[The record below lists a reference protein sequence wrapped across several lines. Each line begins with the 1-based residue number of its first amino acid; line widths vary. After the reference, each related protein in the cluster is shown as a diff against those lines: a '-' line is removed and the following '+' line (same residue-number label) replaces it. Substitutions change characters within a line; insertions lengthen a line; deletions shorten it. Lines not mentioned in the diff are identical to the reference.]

1 MKTCNSKIKAHAFLG
16 AAFMLLIA
24 LIFTACPQKAK
35 PKAKPEEP
43 PPGPQKVTFSVEG
56 TPANGELKAM
66 AGSTEITSGKRVPYG
81 TTVTFTAT
89 PLNTDYSVEKWT
101 IKGGT
106 LQAGGTEGSL
116 TATVKITAETTVSVR
131 FEHSYTE
138 VPFGT
143 NGANLA
149 DYLNTGS
156 PASDGI
162 YYIKITGLQAADLEG
177 TAVAS
182 QLGKILKDK
191 SPKKVSLKL
200 PKTVE
205 GLTDMRHCFH
215 GCENLVSVAALPESV
230 MNMNACFLGCTSLTQ
245 VSAIPQGV
253 TQMIECFKGC
263 TSLTKAPAIPAS
275 VTDMENCFAGCTSL
289 TDAPAIPQGVTGME
303 GCFIKCTSLTK
314 APAIP
319 AKVTLMR
326 TCFQDCTSLTKAPAI
341 PQGVTGME
349 GCFYGCTNL
358 TEAPAIPESVKDMAQ
373 CFLGCTKLTQVPPIP
388 KNTEFMTMCFQNCT
402 SLTSVTLKCNYGDG
416 KFRDAFKNCTS
427 LSGGS
432 IKVPHDYLQNYK
444 DNANKMGTNPNNFS
458 E

>member
-1 MKTCNSKIKAHAFLG
+1 MKTCNSKIKAPAFLG
-16 AAFMLLIA
+16 AALMLLIA
-24 LIFTACPQKAK
+24 LIFTACPQRAK

-56 TPANGELKAM
+56 MPANGTLKAM
-66 AGSTEITSGKRVPYG
+66 ADGNEINSGDKVAYG

-89 PLNTDYSVEKWT
+89 PLNAEYSVEKWT
-101 IKGGT
+101 ITGGT

-143 NGANLA
+143 NGATLA
-149 DYLNTGS
+149 AYLNTGS

-177 TAVAS
+177 SATAS

-191 SPKKVSLKL
+191 STKKVSLKL

-215 GCENLVSVAALPESV
+215 GCENLVSVAVIPESV
-230 MNMNACFLGCTSLTQ
+230 TNMNGCFLGCTNLTQ

-263 TSLTKAPAIPAS
+263 TSLTKAPAIPQG
-275 VTDMENCFAGCTSL
+275 VTDMESCFVGCTSFTDAPAIPQGVTHMSGCFINCTSLTKAPAIPAKVTRMAECFQGCTSL
-289 TDAPAIPQGVTGME
+289 TDAPAIPQGVT
-303 GCFIKCTSLTK
+303 
-314 APAIP
+314 
-319 AKVTLMR
+319 
-326 TCFQDCTSLTKAPAI
+326 D
-341 PQGVTGME
+341 ME

-373 CFLGCTKLTQVPPIP
+373 CFSGCTKLTQVPPIP

-458 E
+458 A

>member
-1 MKTCNSKIKAHAFLG
+1 MKTINSKHKAKAFLG
-16 AAFMLLIA
+16 AAFMLLVA
-24 LIFTACPQKAK
+24 FIFTACPQRAK

-56 TPANGELKAM
+56 MPANGTLKAM
-66 AGSTEITSGKRVPYG
+66 ADGNEINSGDKVAYG

-89 PLNTDYSVEKWT
+89 PLNAEYSVEKWT
-101 IKGGT
+101 ITGGT

-138 VPFGT
+138 VPFGA
-143 NGANLA
+143 NGATLA
-149 DYLNTGS
+149 AYLNTGS

-177 TAVAS
+177 TATAS

-191 SPKKVSLKL
+191 STKKVSLKL

-215 GCENLVSVAALPESV
+215 GCENLVSVAVIPESV
-230 MNMNACFLGCTSLTQ
+230 TNMNGCFLGCTNLTQ

-263 TSLTKAPAIPAS
+263 TSLTKAPAIPQG
-275 VTDMENCFAGCTSL
+275 VTDMEGCFINCTSLTKAPAIPEGVTHMSGCFQGCTSL
-289 TDAPAIPQGVTGME
+289 TDAPAIPQGVT
-303 GCFIKCTSLTK
+303 
-314 APAIP
+314 
-319 AKVTLMR
+319 
-326 TCFQDCTSLTKAPAI
+326 D
-341 PQGVTGME
+341 ME

-358 TEAPAIPESVKDMAQ
+358 TEAPAIPERVKDMGS
-373 CFLGCTKLTQVPPIP
+373 CFSGCTKLTQVPPIP
-388 KNTEFMTMCFQNCT
+388 KNTEYMLRCFENCT

-416 KFRDAFKNCTS
+416 KFKNAFKNCTS

-444 DNANKMGTNPNNFS
+444 DNAGAMGAQANWFV

>member
-1 MKTCNSKIKAHAFLG
+1 MTKFKTKHKAHAFLG

-24 LIFTACPQKAK
+24 LIFTACPQRAK

-56 TPANGELKAM
+56 TPASGTLKAM
-66 AGSTEITSGKRVPYG
+66 AGSTEIISGKKVPYG

-89 PLNTDYSVEKWT
+89 PLNAEYSVEKWT
-101 IKGGT
+101 ITGGT

-138 VPFGT
+138 VPFGA
-143 NGANLA
+143 NGATLA
-149 DYLNTGS
+149 GYLNTGS

-162 YYIKITGLQAADLEG
+162 YYIKITSLQAADLEG
-177 TAVAS
+177 TATAS

-191 SPKKVSLKL
+191 STKKVSLKL

-230 MNMNACFLGCTSLTQ
+230 TNMNGCFLGCTNLTQ

-275 VTDMENCFAGCTSL
+275 VTRMKSCFAGCTSL
-289 TDAPAIPQGVTGME
+289 TDAPAIPQGVTN
-303 GCFIKCTSLTK
+303 
-314 APAIP
+314 
-319 AKVTLMR
+319 
-326 TCFQDCTSLTKAPAI
+326 
-341 PQGVTGME
+341 ME
-349 GCFYGCTNL
+349 GCFYGCTKL
-358 TEAPAIPESVKDMAQ
+358 TKAPAIPESVTDMAQ
-373 CFLGCTKLTQVPPIP
+373 CFSGCTKLTQVPPIP

-444 DNANKMGTNPNNFS
+444 DNAGAMGAQANWFV

>member
-1 MKTCNSKIKAHAFLG
+1 MEVFKMKTSNSKPKAKAFLG

-24 LIFTACPQKAK
+24 FMFTACPQRAK
-35 PKAKPEEP
+35 PKAEEPTP

-66 AGSTEITSGKRVPYG
+66 AGSTEITSSSKVPYG

-89 PLNTDYSVEKWT
+89 SLNAEYSVEKWT
-101 IKGGT
+101 ITGGT
-106 LQAGGTEGSL
+106 LQAGGTEGSR

-143 NGANLA
+143 NGADLTE
-149 DYLNTGS
+149 YLNTS
-156 PASDGI
+156 TAASDGI

-177 TAVAS
+177 TATAS

-191 SPKKVSLKL
+191 STKKVSLKL

-205 GLTDMRHCFH
+205 GLTDMRDCFH
-215 GCENLVSVAALPESV
+215 GCENLVSVAVIPESV
-230 MNMNACFLGCTSLTQ
+230 TNMNDCFLGCTSLTQ

-263 TSLTKAPAIPAS
+263 TSLTDAPAIPES
-275 VTDMENCFAGCTSL
+275 VKDMAQCFLGCTSL
-289 TDAPAIPQGVTGME
+289 TDAPAIPQGVTN
-303 GCFIKCTSLTK
+303 
-314 APAIP
+314 
-319 AKVTLMR
+319 
-326 TCFQDCTSLTKAPAI
+326 
-341 PQGVTGME
+341 ME

-358 TEAPAIPESVKDMAQ
+358 TKAPAIPESVKDMAQ

-432 IKVPHDYLQNYK
+432 IKVPQGQLQNYK

>member
-1 MKTCNSKIKAHAFLG
+1 MKTCNSKTKAKTFLG

-35 PKAKPEEP
+35 PKAEEPAP

-66 AGSTEITSGKRVPYG
+66 AGSTPITSGKKVPYG

-89 PLNTDYSVEKWT
+89 PFNTEYSVEKWT
-101 IKGGT
+101 ITGGT

-138 VPFGT
+138 VPFGA
-143 NGANLA
+143 NGATLA
-149 DYLNTGS
+149 GYLNTGS

-162 YYIKITGLQAADLEG
+162 YYINVTGLQAADLKG
-177 TAVAS
+177 TATAS

-191 SPKKVSLKL
+191 STKKVSLKL

-205 GLTDMRHCFH
+205 GLTDMRDCFH
-215 GCENLVSVAALPESV
+215 GCENLVSVAVIPESV
-230 MNMNACFLGCTSLTQ
+230 TNMNDCFLGCTNLTQ

-275 VTDMENCFAGCTSL
+275 VTRMERCFAGCTSL
-289 TDAPAIPQGVTGME
+289 TDAPAIPQGVTHMS
-303 GCFIKCTSLTK
+303 GCFINCTSLTK

-319 AKVTLMR
+319 AKVTRMAH
-326 TCFQDCTSLTKAPAI
+326 CFQGCTSLTDAPAI
-341 PQGVTGME
+341 PQGVTDME

-358 TEAPAIPESVKDMAQ
+358 TKAPAIPESVKAMSI
-373 CFLGCTKLTQVPPIP
+373 CFSGCTKLTQVPPIP

>member
-1 MKTCNSKIKAHAFLG
+1 MRQRVKTVLFIGLA
-16 AAFMLLIA
+16 LIA
-24 LIFTACPQKAK
+24 LFGMTACPQKAK
-35 PKAKPEEP
+35 PKAEEPAP

-66 AGSTEITSGKRVPYG
+66 AGSTPITSGKKVPYG

-89 PLNTDYSVEKWT
+89 PFNTEYSVEKWT
-101 IKGGT
+101 ITGGT

-138 VPFGT
+138 VPFGA
-143 NGANLA
+143 NGATLA
-149 DYLNTGS
+149 GYLNTGS

-162 YYIKITGLQAADLEG
+162 YYINVTGLQAADLEG
-177 TAVAS
+177 TTTAS

-191 SPKKVSLKL
+191 STKKVSLKL

-205 GLTDMRHCFH
+205 GLTDMRDCFH
-215 GCENLVSVAALPESV
+215 GCENLVSVAVIPESV
-230 MNMNACFLGCTSLTQ
+230 TNMNDCFLGCTNLTQ

-263 TSLTKAPAIPAS
+263 TSLTKAPAIPAK
-275 VTDMENCFAGCTSL
+275 VTRMAQCFQGCTSL
-289 TDAPAIPQGVTGME
+289 TDAPAIPQGVT
-303 GCFIKCTSLTK
+303 
-314 APAIP
+314 
-319 AKVTLMR
+319 
-326 TCFQDCTSLTKAPAI
+326 D
-341 PQGVTGME
+341 ME

-358 TEAPAIPESVKDMAQ
+358 TKAPAIPESVKDMAQ
-373 CFLGCTKLTQVPPIP
+373 CFSGCTKLTQVPPIP

-444 DNANKMGTNPNNFS
+444 DNAGDMGTTPDKFA

>member
-35 PKAKPEEP
+35 PKAEEPAP

-66 AGSTEITSGKRVPYG
+66 AGSTPITSGKKVPYG

-89 PLNTDYSVEKWT
+89 PFNTEYSVEKWT
-101 IKGGT
+101 ITGGT

-138 VPFGT
+138 VPFGA
-143 NGANLA
+143 NGATLA
-149 DYLNTGS
+149 GYLNTGS

-162 YYIKITGLQAADLEG
+162 YYINVTGLQAADLEG
-177 TAVAS
+177 TVTAS

-191 SPKKVSLKL
+191 STKKVSLKL

-205 GLTDMRHCFH
+205 GLTDMRDCFH
-215 GCENLVSVAALPESV
+215 GCENLVSVAVIPESV
-230 MNMNACFLGCTSLTQ
+230 TNMNDCFLGCTNLTQ

-263 TSLTKAPAIPAS
+263 TSLTKAPAIPAK
-275 VTDMENCFAGCTSL
+275 VTRMAQCFQGCTSL
-289 TDAPAIPQGVTGME
+289 TDAPAIPQGVT
-303 GCFIKCTSLTK
+303 
-314 APAIP
+314 
-319 AKVTLMR
+319 
-326 TCFQDCTSLTKAPAI
+326 D
-341 PQGVTGME
+341 ME

-358 TEAPAIPESVKDMAQ
+358 TKAPAIPESVKTMSI
-373 CFLGCTKLTQVPPIP
+373 CFSGCTKLTQVPPIP

>member
-1 MKTCNSKIKAHAFLG
+1 MKTCNSKIKAPAFLG

-24 LIFTACPQKAK
+24 LIFTACPQRAK

-66 AGSTEITSGKRVPYG
+66 AGSTEITSSSKVPYG

-89 PLNTDYSVEKWT
+89 SLNAEYSVEKWT
-101 IKGGT
+101 ITGGT
-106 LQAGGTEGSL
+106 LQAGGTEGSR

-143 NGANLA
+143 NGADLTE
-149 DYLNTGS
+149 YLNTS
-156 PASDGI
+156 TAASDGI

-177 TAVAS
+177 TATAS

-191 SPKKVSLKL
+191 STKKVSLKL

-205 GLTDMRHCFH
+205 GLTDMRDCFH
-215 GCENLVSVAALPESV
+215 GCENLVSVAVIPESV
-230 MNMNACFLGCTSLTQ
+230 TNMNDCFLGCTSLTQ

-263 TSLTKAPAIPAS
+263 TSLTDAPAIPES
-275 VTDMENCFAGCTSL
+275 VKDMAQCFLGCTSL
-289 TDAPAIPQGVTGME
+289 TDAPAIPQGVTN
-303 GCFIKCTSLTK
+303 
-314 APAIP
+314 
-319 AKVTLMR
+319 
-326 TCFQDCTSLTKAPAI
+326 
-341 PQGVTGME
+341 ME

-358 TEAPAIPESVKDMAQ
+358 TKAPAIPESVKDMAQ

-432 IKVPHDYLQNYK
+432 IKVPQGQLQNYK

>member
-1 MKTCNSKIKAHAFLG
+1 MG
-16 AAFMLLIA
+16 AALMLLIA
-24 LIFTACPQKAK
+24 LLFTGCPQAAK
-35 PKAKPEEP
+35 PKAEEP

-56 TPANGELKAM
+56 MPANGTLKAM
-66 AGSTEITSGKRVPYG
+66 AGSTEIISGKKVPYG

-89 PLNTDYSVEKWT
+89 PLNAEYSVEKWT
-101 IKGGT
+101 ITGGT

-138 VPFGT
+138 VPFGA
-143 NGANLA
+143 NGATLA
-149 DYLNTGS
+149 AYLNTGS

-177 TAVAS
+177 TATAS

-191 SPKKVSLKL
+191 STKKVSLKL

-215 GCENLVSVAALPESV
+215 GCENLVSVAVIPESV
-230 MNMNACFLGCTSLTQ
+230 TNMNGCFLGCTNLTQ

-275 VTDMENCFAGCTSL
+275 VTHMESCFINCTSL
-289 TDAPAIPQGVTGME
+289 TDAPAIPQGVTHMS
-303 GCFIKCTSLTK
+303 GCFINCTSLTK

-319 AKVTLMR
+319 EGITSMES
-326 TCFQDCTSLTKAPAI
+326 CFQGCTSLTDAPAIPEGITSMESCFQGCISLTKAPAI
-341 PQGVTGME
+341 PE
-349 GCFYGCTNL
+349 G
-358 TEAPAIPESVKDMAQ
+358 VKDTST
-373 CFLGCTKLTQVPPIP
+373 CFSGCTKLTQVPPIP
-388 KNTEFMTMCFQNCT
+388 KNTEFMVECFANCT
-402 SLTSVTLKCNYGDG
+402 SLTSVTLKCNYNDG
-416 KFRDAFKNCTS
+416 GRFGRAFKNCTS

-444 DNANKMGTNPNNFS
+444 DNAGAMGAQANWFV

>member
-1 MKTCNSKIKAHAFLG
+1 MKTCNSKIKAPAFLG
-16 AAFMLLIA
+16 AALMLLIA

-35 PKAKPEEP
+35 PKAEEP

-56 TPANGELKAM
+56 TPASGTLKAM
-66 AGSTEITSGKRVPYG
+66 AGSTEIISGKKVPYG

-89 PLNTDYSVEKWT
+89 PLNAEYSVEKWT
-101 IKGGT
+101 ITGGT

-138 VPFGT
+138 VPFGA
-143 NGANLA
+143 NGATLA
-149 DYLNTGS
+149 GYLNTGS

-177 TAVAS
+177 TATAS

-191 SPKKVSLKL
+191 STKKVSLKL

-230 MNMNACFLGCTSLTQ
+230 TNMNGCFLGCTNLTQ

-263 TSLTKAPAIPAS
+263 TSLTKAPAIPQG
-275 VTDMENCFAGCTSL
+275 VTHMSDCFINCTSLTKAPAIPAKVTRMAECFQGCTSL
-289 TDAPAIPQGVTGME
+289 TDAPAIPQGVTN
-303 GCFIKCTSLTK
+303 
-314 APAIP
+314 
-319 AKVTLMR
+319 
-326 TCFQDCTSLTKAPAI
+326 
-341 PQGVTGME
+341 ME

-358 TEAPAIPESVKDMAQ
+358 TKAPAIPESVTDMSI
-373 CFLGCTKLTQVPPIP
+373 CFSGCTKLTQVPPIP

-444 DNANKMGTNPNNFS
+444 DNAGAMGAQANWFV

>member
-1 MKTCNSKIKAHAFLG
+1 MKTNNSKRKAKAFLG

-24 LIFTACPQKAK
+24 FMFTACPQRAK

-289 TDAPAIPQGVTGME
+289 T
-303 GCFIKCTSLTK
+303 
-314 APAIP
+314 
-319 AKVTLMR
+319 
-326 TCFQDCTSLTKAPAI
+326 KAPAI
-341 PQGVTGME
+341 PQGVTSME
-349 GCFYGCTNL
+349 GCFYGYTNL